1 MSSSLAT
8 FAFAAAIAGLFWL
21 DHDRGARTSKALW
34 IPVLWFLIIGSRPVS
49 QWLQM
54 GQTIETPQQYL
65 DGSPVDAFVFGVLL
79 ACGLIAL
86 GKRRAEVGAVLRDN
100 WPIILFFI
108 YCLVST
114 LWSDYTFVSFKR
126 WIKALGDVVMGL
138 VVLTDPEP
146 LAALKRFFARTGFLL
161 IPLSVLFIKY
171 CPEMGRAYNQW
182 TWEPTYVGV
191 TLFKN
196 ELGMICLI
204 FGLASVWRMAS
215 AWRDENGRQRMR
227 IIFTHGVVVAGT
239 IWLLWMA
246 NSMTSLSCFMMAGI
260 LIVWIRLIA
269 PGRWHG
275 MVHALA
281 LAIVSLSIAVLF
293 LDMGGGALQTMGR
306 DPTLTGRT
314 TVWNIVL
321 SVAGNP
327 MVGTGFESFWL
338 GERLQKIWD
347 GFQGL
352 HLQEAHNG
360 YLEVYLNLGWIGVGL
375 LGLVIVTG
383 YRNIMRIVQ
392 RSGEDGSLKLALFV
406 AAVVYSLTEAGF
418 RMLTP
423 IWTIFLL
430 ATMRVQEDNHLE
442 ETAGAYLETISVFEQ
457 HESSQENFA
466 GYRAW

>member
-1 MSSSLAT
+1 
-8 FAFAAAIAGLFWL
+8 
-21 DHDRGARTSKALW
+21 
-34 IPVLWFLIIGSRPVS
+34 
-49 QWLQM
+49 
-54 GQTIETPQQYL
+54 
-65 DGSPVDAFVFGVLL
+65 
-79 ACGLIAL
+79 
-86 GKRRAEVGAVLRDN
+86 
-100 WPIILFFI
+100 
-108 YCLVST
+108 
-114 LWSDYTFVSFKR
+114 
-126 WIKALGDVVMGL
+126 MGL